1 MKKQILKINSG
12 FWQKRIPTILGL
24 SVLVV
29 GLVAGILIFGQGTG
43 VFSPRATP
51 ETTPKQIV
59 ISNIT
64 ERGFTVSFVTD
75 EATPGYVKYGLKDNS
90 LKDRVGDD
98 RDQIRGTISDYKLHH
113 ITVTGLQDATQYYF
127 ILGTGSGDHY
137 ANSSE
142 NSINSEAY
150 TVTTAKRGGVAPSA
164 KTIYGSVVTEGGVP
178 ANGAIVY
185 SRLDG
190 AIPMSSLVKESG
202 SWAIPLS
209 SARQIGT
216 LEYAPITDDAKLTI
230 QIQDM
235 LSGESSVIDTT
246 VGSFESGMT
255 LTLGGGQP
263 YLADANS
270 TPSLGPTISPQV
282 SPTLVP
288 SDDLDL
294 TPTPTDVPT
303 ETASLS
309 AEVEIDPQL
318 TPNPSPTPD
327 PLPTPTM
334 ASGGLENLLENA
346 DLEERTIDLEETTHT
361 TITSTTPRIEGKAPS
376 GLKVKIV
383 VNSDTKIEQ
392 EVITDDSGNFF
403 LDLEEL
409 GAELEPGE
417 HTVEYTY
424 TDPDTGE
431 DVTKVV
437 TFTVGSQT
445 DTSTQLALA
454 QITPSPSP
462 TPISYGTENP
472 YPEGGASD
480 SAQASDSATASSS
493 ATATESGTTK
503 GGVSTRSANPSTT
516 SGVPVSGSVSTTLAL
531 ILGGLFFIIAGVWSY
546 WIASELQAAEDY

>member
-1 MKKQILKINSG
+1 MMKKQILKINSG

-230 QIQDM
+230 QIHPRKNALMVGHCRMQSV
-235 LSGESSVIDTT
+235 LFIIIFSSHNSFLVYHPTSRHHPFLVSGEHPLLGELAREPSSVSLLCG
-246 VGSFESGMT
+246 V
-255 LTLGGGQP
+255 
-263 YLADANS
+263 LAS
-270 TPSLGPTISPQV
+270 TQTSPQGR
-282 SPTLVP
+282 SR
-288 SDDLDL
+288 
-294 TPTPTDVPT
+294 
-303 ETASLS
+303 
-309 AEVEIDPQL
+309 
-318 TPNPSPTPD
+318 SPTPQ
-327 PLPTPTM
+327 
-334 ASGGLENLLENA
+334 
-346 DLEERTIDLEETTHT
+346 R
-361 TITSTTPRIEGKAPS
+361 
-376 GLKVKIV
+376 
-383 VNSDTKIEQ
+383 
-392 EVITDDSGNFF
+392 
-403 LDLEEL
+403 
-409 GAELEPGE
+409 
-417 HTVEYTY
+417 
-424 TDPDTGE
+424 
-431 DVTKVV
+431 
-437 TFTVGSQT
+437 
-445 DTSTQLALA
+445 
-454 QITPSPSP
+454 
-462 TPISYGTENP
+462 
-472 YPEGGASD
+472 
-480 SAQASDSATASSS
+480 
-493 ATATESGTTK
+493 
-503 GGVSTRSANPSTT
+503 
-516 SGVPVSGSVSTTLAL
+516 
-531 ILGGLFFIIAGVWSY
+531 
-546 WIASELQAAEDY
+546 